1 VVSLLALLSLGAC
14 TPSDDFFEHE
24 QKRYSQF
31 DEELIIRHFFE
42 DREDGFF
49 VDVGCST
56 PTENST
62 TYYLEKHL
70 GWSGIG
76 IDALPEHAEPWKRER
91 PRSRFFSF
99 LVSDRSDEMGTFY
112 RSAVTGLS
120 STEQNREITIEG
132 KSYTVEGEEMQL
144 PTVTLTKLL
153 DDLGVEKIDFLSM
166 DIELSEPPALAGFD
180 IERFAPELVCI
191 EAGRPIRQQLLDY
204 FDQHGYERI
213 DEYLERDKANW
224 YFRPKGEKKG
234 DVG

>member
-1 VVSLLALLSLGAC
+1 VRTAKPVVFPLLALLALYAC
-14 TPSDDFFEHE
+14 SPADDFFERE
-24 QKRYSQF
+24 KKLYSQF

-42 DREDGFF
+42 DREGGFF

-70 GWSGIG
+70 GWTGIG
-76 IDALPEHAEPWKRER
+76 IDALPEHAEPWRRER
-91 PRSRFFSF
+91 PGSRFFSF

-120 STEQNREITIEG
+120 STEQNRKITIEG
-132 KSYTVEGEEMQL
+132 KDYTVEGQEMQL

-153 DDLGVEKIDFLSM
+153 DDLGVTNVDFVSM

-191 EAGRPIRQQLLDY
+191 EAGQPVRQQLLDY

-213 DEYLERDKANW
+213 DAYLERDKANW
-224 YFRPKGEKKG
+224 YFRPKG
-234 DVG
+234 